1 MTRQVQTQEA
11 FKLALSMTLF
21 YWLALWMNW
30 DMPKYGGLAIALI
43 SLGTTGAS
51 LHKGVLR
58 LVGTTAGLAV
68 GMLGLA
74 LFAQDRWGTL
84 LFLTSYLTIISYFM
98 QTSRYSYAWYV
109 AGFLAPLVWSAPGTW
124 PGFWRRSCGR
134 RRTARSTTPFTMP
147 SSDTWRRP
155 RASSSTRWSALCSG
169 RGARGTS

>member
-109 AGFLAPLVWSAPGTW
+109 AGFLAPLVWSATYGKVDHA
-124 PGFWRRSCGR
+124 FHY
-134 RRTARSTTPFTMP
+134 AV
-147 SSDTWRRP
+147 
-155 RASSSTRWSALCSG
+155 
-169 RGARGTS
+169 